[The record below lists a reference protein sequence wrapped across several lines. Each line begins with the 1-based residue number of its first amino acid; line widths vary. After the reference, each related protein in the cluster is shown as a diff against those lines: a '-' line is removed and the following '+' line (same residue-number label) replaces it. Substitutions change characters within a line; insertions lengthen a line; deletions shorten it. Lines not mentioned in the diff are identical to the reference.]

1 MQKRNFARSYKQSI
15 MSGTLNKVMLIGH
28 LGDEVKMHYFEGG
41 GCIGR
46 FPLATNETY
55 TSKQTNERVTNTE
68 WHNIVVRN
76 KAAEIFEK
84 YVSKGD
90 KVYIEGRIKTRKW
103 QDDSGN
109 DRYSTEIQCT
119 DFTFLTTKNE
129 NSDSASNKE
138 VNQSTN
144 NHSQPKQEPITP
156 KPEVDMPDDDLPF

>member
-1 MQKRNFARSYKQSI
+1 

-55 TSKQTNERVTNTE
+55 VSKQTNERVSNTE

-76 KAAEIFEK
+76 KAAEICEK
-84 YVSKGD
+84 YLTKGD

-103 QDDSGN
+103 QDDKGM
-109 DRYSTEIQCT
+109 DRFSTEIQCK
-119 DFTFLTTKNE
+119 DFTFLSTKNE
-129 NSDSASNKE
+129 SS
-138 VNQSTN
+138 STGVS
-144 NHSQPKQEPITP
+144 SQQAQPAVEKTQEGVSEPTG
-156 KPEVDMPDDDLPF
+156 EEDDLPF

>member
-1 MQKRNFARSYKQSI
+1 

-28 LGDEVKMHYFEGG
+28 TGDAVKMNYFEGG

-55 TSKQTNERVTNTE
+55 TNRTTGEKVSNTE

-76 KAAEIFEK
+76 KGAEICEK
-84 YVSKGD
+84 YLKKGD

-103 QDDSGN
+103 QDDQGN

-119 DFTFLTTKNE
+119 DFTFLTPKAE
-129 NSDSASNKE
+129 SNVSQDQMDKTGQTPQQE
-138 VNQSTN
+138 KTQSQEQ
-144 NHSQPKQEPITP
+144 QPVAE
-156 KPEVDMPDDDLPF
+156 EEDDLPF

>member
-1 MQKRNFARSYKQSI
+1 

-28 LGDEVKMHYFEGG
+28 LGDEIKMHYFEGG

-55 TSKQTNERVTNTE
+55 TNKQTNERVTNTE

-119 DFTFLTTKNE
+119 EFTFLTTKNE
-129 NSDSASNKE
+129 SGSQNQQDSQQNNSQGQAR
-138 VNQSTN
+138 
-144 NHSQPKQEPITP
+144 QEPITP
-156 KPEVDMPDDDLPF
+156 KPEVDLPDDDLPF